1 MIRERREEL
10 TTPIAYSASN
20 PTLLTNGIPRDLPL
34 SRVGIIVEGRLTVS
48 GQTVAGNIT
57 EEAPQNLI
65 RRVRVKGTKVTG
77 GGSLTLVDCRAE
89 ELYIL
94 TGLYNQYRP
103 MGSLIAELPG
113 SGGSAFP
120 APLAATANGS
130 YDFRF
135 YMEVPFAPR
144 FATHK
149 DEIEGILDPSIF
161 SLLDCELT
169 WGAGTN
175 AIQGGT
181 LTQAVSAF
189 GSASGTPQARIVRF
203 SPLAAPIRD
212 SIMKYHYQYVSK
224 YLPVGTNVGATFTDT
239 KLTDVNA
246 GNRVRFLM
254 LRQYLENAGVTG
266 QFDSTAGAAGSRV
279 GDNSNIGLYRWR
291 VKINGSEKHRMFN
304 RDQVEE
310 NRQQFCFGYTTLP
323 RGYTVIDWA
332 QRGFLEDIFDAKGF
346 GAAAVRFELFA
357 DGLSLAGGDK
367 LDMLTCEQIPVEV

>member
-34 SRVGIIVEGRLTVS
+34 SRVGIMVEGRLTVS

-57 EEAPQNLI
+57 EEAPQNLL

-77 GGSLTLVDCRAE
+77 GGSLTLIDCRSE
-89 ELYIL
+89 ELYVL
-94 TGLYNQYRP
+94 TSLYNQYRP
-103 MGSLIAELPG
+103 VGSLVAELAG
-113 SGGSAFP
+113 SGGSSFP

-135 YMEVPFAPR
+135 WLEAPFAPR

-169 WGAGTN
+169 WSAGTN
-175 AIQGGT
+175 LIQGGT
-181 LTQAVSAF
+181 LTQALSAF
-189 GSASGTPQARIVRF
+189 GSATGNPQARVVRF
-203 SPLAAPIRD
+203 APLAAPIRD

-224 YLPVGTNVGATFTDT
+224 YLPVGTVIGATFTDT
-239 KLTDVNA
+239 KITDVNA

-254 LRQYLENAGVTG
+254 LRQYNEFASVTG

-279 GDNSNIGLYRWR
+279 GDNSNVGIYRWR

-310 NRQQFCFGYTTLP
+310 NRQQFTFGYGNMP

-346 GAAAVRFELFA
+346 GAAAVRFEVFG
-357 DGLSLAGGDK
+357 DGLSLTSSDK
-367 LDMLTCEQIPVEV
+367 LDLLTCEQIPVEV